1 MEQDNDES
9 SGPPSRPRKS
19 NEHQLRE
26 LSSTSLLGEHFLST
40 TPEPLLSSDGNDDNG
55 NGTSTSTG
63 GNGNG
68 NGGNHNGPAQLG
80 NQNAAEAASADN
92 VDDNIS
98 MQRSTNGKPPR
109 APHCEAST
117 TKTTESNTS
126 HHNALIDTVLVRPQA
141 IHHRSISGL
150 SGPVLD
156 SPKQQPSTTTPRPTM
171 TTAPSSRWETAN
183 LSLSDIVSPLESEAE
198 TAILKAV
205 EAHRR
210 HQSAATEIML
220 PNIPHDTV
228 HAFEDPTS
236 WSAPSVM
243 EEEEKKETTSVVN
256 SLPDGNSMATPTRV
270 SAPTGSKQ
278 STSSH
283 AKAGQPSTV
292 AEVSLESTLFGL
304 TAAMRDMH
312 ATNHD
317 SAGFVDSSESRRRR
331 IPTEDM
337 DRPTTNNAWEVEAPT
352 HDQDAFVHHANLLFR
367 RNINVPENETLIPTA
382 QSARP
387 AFNMDQNKSTRNLFG
402 GKGDPKKTDEME
414 DGQDLDIEEG
424 FSTASTNIATGTSRP
439 KRFGRK
445 FAAAVVKN
453 SKQLVGGAQD
463 VSIHTPEVIKRA
475 TFNAKEDLEVFKR
488 FLKPRYHSMKVY
500 VKIFLLYVLLPT
512 LGVSTLL
519 FYAFG
524 NPKVSFGCI
533 SNSNIP
539 GAKPDCPSL
548 SWFLNFLIIRQA
560 ITFSLAKATGI
571 FLIDFLAL
579 KTRVVLRLLGPI
591 PTLMFVQSKGWPFQI
606 AVWSIYSLIL
616 NSGNN
621 QFAKNWLFYQEGI
634 DMFNAANSAGNITYN
649 DWNSIALWNAIFLGI
664 AVALKRFFVGL
675 YLGQRTYVTYANQ
688 LAKVIHQVIVI
699 GQVSL
704 LGRELEMRTTN
715 PTVAD
720 SLNLRNKKVHSQF
733 DWSWKG
739 FDGTGL
745 GDDDEKTEGD
755 PVSPNLESENTR
767 SPVSGSQNVEDTVYV
782 DRLDPFG
789 ESSGRVK
796 MLELLEAWEEP
807 ELDPGKPENISI
819 SAILQFRQ
827 SLAFMDLS
835 YPFSISFGLADTRA
849 HCVESSQGVYR
860 RLMCYN
866 PKNTSGVLQF
876 DAIASLAKSND
887 ASTEEGEKELVDAD
901 KMKDLIRLFRPDR
914 QGNLTML
921 DFVKSVD
928 AVYKKLRLLR
938 ASISS
943 ASQIDHATECIV
955 NCFFY
960 FLFFCIL
967 LARLKIDPLKFF
979 LSMSSVILAF
989 AFMIGSASAKYF
1001 EGILFILV
1009 RQPYDIGDRIAISDP
1024 TKDTNVDGSSC
1035 WYVESVDLYT
1045 TTVRS
1050 GATNEVATLTN
1061 GALASARVINAARS
1075 PRALVYLHLKFGV
1088 DVPYAKVQL
1097 FRKTVEEFVKAR
1109 PREWLSLS
1117 GFRASKVETD
1127 LGYIAYVISCQH
1139 REAWQN
1145 LVPILQSKA
1154 DLFSYCLE
1162 VQKQLDMRYSAP
1174 SLPVDLQ
1181 IKGQNP
1187 ADSSHNVPVEVPGR
1201 SQSNTGTAL
1210 EGIEALADLFTI
1222 RSAT

>member
-1 MEQDNDES
+1 M
-9 SGPPSRPRKS
+9 RKI
-19 NEHQLRE
+19 
-26 LSSTSLLGEHFLST
+26 ST
-40 TPEPLLSSDGNDDNG
+40 
-55 NGTSTSTG
+55 
-63 GNGNG
+63 
-68 NGGNHNGPAQLG
+68 A
-80 NQNAAEAASADN
+80 
-92 VDDNIS
+92 
-98 MQRSTNGKPPR
+98 STN
-109 APHCEAST
+109 
-117 TKTTESNTS
+117 
-126 HHNALIDTVLVRPQA
+126 
-141 IHHRSISGL
+141 
-150 SGPVLD
+150 
-156 SPKQQPSTTTPRPTM
+156 
-171 TTAPSSRWETAN
+171 RWEK
-183 LSLSDIVSPLESEAE
+183 LSLSDIVSPMESEAE
-198 TAILKAV
+198 TAIFRAV

-210 HQSAATEIML
+210 QQSTTTDIIL
-220 PNIPHDTV
+220 PIIPNDTV
-228 HAFEDPTS
+228 HSFEQETTPTWGLEAS
-236 WSAPSVM
+236 ESYDD
-243 EEEEKKETTSVVN
+243 EKKDQFSVPS
-256 SLPDGNSMATPTRV
+256 SLLGSVSIATPPKQQNNV
-270 SAPTGSKQ
+270 GYSAAPPSPARSKQ

-283 AKAGQPSTV
+283 ARIGPAKNTTAANDST
-292 AEVSLESTLFGL
+292 LEGTLFGL
-304 TAAMRDMH
+304 SAAMRDIH
-312 ATNHD
+312 STSNEASALAD
-317 SAGFVDSSESRRRR
+317 SMESRRRR
-331 IPTEDM
+331 LASSDVG
-337 DRPTTNNAWEVEAPT
+337 RPGNTGWEVEAHT
-352 HDQDAFVHHANLLFR
+352 RDQDAFVHNASLLFR
-367 RNINVPENETLIPTA
+367 RHVNAPDDEPLLHPAQQITIPDGGG
-382 QSARP
+382 SEH
-387 AFNMDQNKSTRNLFG
+387 NKSFWNCCGRNRG
-402 GKGDPKKTDEME
+402 QANPKKTDIYQEGHE
-414 DGQDLDIEEG
+414 LDIEEG
-424 FSTASTNIATGTSRP
+424 ASTASTNVASGKAVPPKTFGSKIATTWN
-439 KRFGRK
+439 K
-445 FAAAVVKN
+445 
-453 SKQLVGGAQD
+453 SKQFVEGTHDIAM
-463 VSIHTPEVIKRA
+463 HTPGIIKRA
-475 TFNAKEDLEVFKR
+475 NFNFKEDLEVFKS
-488 FLKPRYHSMKVY
+488 FLKPRQDLMKGY
-500 VKIFLLYVLLPT
+500 IRTFLLYVLLPT
-512 LGVSTLL
+512 LGISALL

-524 NPKVSFGCI
+524 NPTVSFGCI

-539 GAKPDCPSL
+539 GAKPDCPSM

-1001 EGILFILV
+1001 EVSCVMGNHLHGATSF
-1009 RQPYDIGDRIAISDP
+1009 QSDLACLCFEGNP
-1024 TKDTNVDGSSC
+1024 FYFGSS
-1035 WYVESVDLYT
+1035 
-1045 TTVRS
+1045 
-1050 GATNEVATLTN
+1050 
-1061 GALASARVINAARS
+1061 AL
-1075 PRALVYLHLKFGV
+1075 
-1088 DVPYAKVQL
+1088 
-1097 FRKTVEEFVKAR
+1097 
-1109 PREWLSLS
+1109 
-1117 GFRASKVETD
+1117 
-1127 LGYIAYVISCQH
+1127 
-1139 REAWQN
+1139 
-1145 LVPILQSKA
+1145 
-1154 DLFSYCLE
+1154 
-1162 VQKQLDMRYSAP
+1162 
-1174 SLPVDLQ
+1174 
-1181 IKGQNP
+1181 
-1187 ADSSHNVPVEVPGR
+1187 
-1201 SQSNTGTAL
+1201 
-1210 EGIEALADLFTI
+1210 
-1222 RSAT
+1222 